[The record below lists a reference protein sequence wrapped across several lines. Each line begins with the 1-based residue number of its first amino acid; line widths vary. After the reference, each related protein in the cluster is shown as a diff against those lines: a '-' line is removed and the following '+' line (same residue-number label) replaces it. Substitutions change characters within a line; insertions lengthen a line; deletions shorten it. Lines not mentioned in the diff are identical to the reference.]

1 MHLRKNEN
9 PNLKNFPGFH
19 DMPDMK
25 NWLLAARLKTLPA
38 ANSPVILG
46 CALAYHDGSF
56 YFYIFFMTLLA
67 AVLIQVGA
75 NFANDV
81 FDFEK
86 GADQEDRLGPIRATQ
101 AGLIS
106 AEEMKKA
113 MWQTFALAI
122 CVGFYLAFIGGWP
135 IVIIGLASIAAGIAY
150 TGGPYP
156 LGYHGCGDIFVFI
169 FFGLIAVP
177 GTYYLQTGTVNAL
190 SLYLGV
196 VMGMLSTAILVVNNL
211 RDLDTDVLSGKK
223 TLAVRLGKAF
233 SKIQYSTLILI
244 PFLLPLY
251 IWRNVENEL
260 SLLITIFSLPIAF
273 HLIKQIYSLT
283 GRDLNSVLSRT
294 ARFLFIFTLL
304 FSAGL
309 VL

>member
-1 MHLRKNEN
+1 
-9 PNLKNFPGFH
+9 
-19 DMPDMK
+19 MK

-38 ANSPVILG
+38 AISPVILG
-46 CALAYHDGSF
+46 CALAYHDG
-56 YFYIFFMTLLA
+56 YFHILICIMTLLA

-86 GADQEDRLGPIRATQ
+86 GADREDRLGPTRATQ

-106 AEEMKKA
+106 AEKMKKA

-156 LGYHGCGDIFVFI
+156 LGYHGFGDIFVFI

-177 GTYYLQTGTVNAL
+177 GTYYLQTGIVNEL
-190 SLYLGV
+190 SLYMGA

-211 RDLDTDVLSGKK
+211 RDADTDKFSGKN
-223 TLAVRLGKAF
+223 TLAVRFGKKF
-233 SKIQYSTLILI
+233 SKMQYSILILL

-251 IWRNVENEL
+251 IWWNFENEL
-260 SLLITIFSLPIAF
+260 SLLITIFTLPISF
-273 HLIKQIYSLT
+273 HLIKQIFSLT
-283 GRDLNSVLSRT
+283 GRDLNLVLART
-294 ARFLFIFTLL
+294 ARFLFIFTILL
-304 FSAGL
+304 SMGL
-309 VL
+309 VF